1 MENTEH
7 HDEKSKTYSEKK
19 LFLWQLVAAF
29 LFSSLAAVSFL
40 LWIFVS
46 HTASPLNAV
55 SVLPKHNSDYASKIN
70 WKLTLPQV
78 LEGMYS
84 LSGDPDLLFD
94 ANQAAEIAAVLP
106 LARQLVESG
115 KINNERRGAV
125 FEETKKSF
133 EFENKLPAASGKSM
147 TDCLKNYLWS
157 LLRPNQQAA
166 IYELYVNKR
175 LDNSDEQLT
184 RFLTEFY
191 VDLCQDAG
199 IRNDFTN
206 YGLSPMRER
215 VSQLRMLH
223 WLVGVILLESDP
235 EYAINKKQA
244 ILLRAMEE
252 PLRATLAIDFAKV
265 SSTYFPILE
274 AQVRSVLT
282 DKQQERLLEL
292 LWEHSVLS
300 LKLNSHSVMRSFD
313 SLLAYHIGHAGF
325 ELDINSLLRTPAH
338 VTDEASITVPV
349 SGGAELP
356 LRQAILGI
364 MRVLEPDEKV
374 RLTDKQIES
383 LSRLESE
390 IITCISSINKHEV
403 YERYPEVQAEV
414 IHLLSDEQ
422 LQAIE
427 DDLTNPKSHLGFE
440 RGGEALILEFT
451 TFLGTRREQS
461 NATVPS
467 ARED

>member
-1 MENTEH
+1 MEDTGFNN
-7 HDEKSKTYSEKK
+7 EKLKTRSEKK
-19 LFLWQLVAAF
+19 LFLWQLAAAF
-29 LFSSLAAVSFL
+29 LFASLAAVSLL

-46 HTASPLNAV
+46 HVASPLNAV
-55 SVLPKHNSDYASKIN
+55 SVLPKQSNDYASEIT

-84 LSGDPDLLFD
+84 LSGDPDLLCD
-94 ANQAAEIAAVLP
+94 AEQAAKIATVLP

-115 KINNERRGAV
+115 QIGTSRTSSASSAES
-125 FEETKKSF
+125 KSANSAF
-133 EFENKLPAASGKSM
+133 ALGKSM
-147 TDCLKNYLWS
+147 PDCLKNYLWS

-166 IYELYVNKR
+166 IYKLYVNNR
-175 LDNSDEQLT
+175 LANSDEQLT

-199 IRNDFTN
+199 MRNDFTN

-235 EYAINKKQA
+235 ECAINRKQA

-252 PLRATLAIDFAKV
+252 PLRSTLAIDFAKV

-313 SLLAYHIGHAGF
+313 SLLAYHISDAGF
-325 ELDINSLLRTPAH
+325 ELDLTSLLSTPAH

-349 SGGAELP
+349 SGGAEIP

-364 MRVLEPDEKV
+364 MRVLEPNEKV
-374 RLTDKQIES
+374 RLTDEQVEIVG
-383 LSRLESE
+383 RLEAE
-390 IITCISSINKHEV
+390 IIACISSINKHET
-403 YERYPEVQAEV
+403 YERYPEVQAEL
-414 IHLLSDEQ
+414 INLLSDEQ
-422 LQAIE
+422 IKAIE
-427 DDLTNPKSHLGFE
+427 DDLTNPKSRLGFE

-451 TFLGTRREQS
+451 TFLGVRREQS
-461 NATVPS
+461 KLS
-467 ARED
+467 APTTRED